1 MWGYGRGLLTCTLL
15 NQAICVWAT
24 KYVKSNG
31 CLLFKP
37 IMKQDSPP
45 AGNRKRR
52 TCRVIT
58 CQSVIYPEGSST
70 PSSPGRGWGYASP
83 GWEGVPHPDLAR
95 HTCENTTSR
104 RTRAVIHLRVHQVA
118 LTLIKIQEI
127 LHTFSEI
134 NVYCLSYFLIWILSG
149 SSGTRYAWL
158 FI

>member
-58 CQSVIYPEGSST
+58 CQSVIYPGD
-70 PSSPGRGWGYASP
+70 GV
-83 GWEGVPHPDLAR
+83 VPHPHLAGGGG
-95 HTCENTTSR
+95 TP
-104 RTRAVIHLRVHQVA
+104 A
-118 LTLIKIQEI
+118 LAGRGYPI
-127 LHTFSEI
+127 LTWPDTP
-134 NVYCLSYFLIWILSG
+134 VKTQPPVVRG
-149 SSGTRYAWL
+149 R
-158 FI
+158 